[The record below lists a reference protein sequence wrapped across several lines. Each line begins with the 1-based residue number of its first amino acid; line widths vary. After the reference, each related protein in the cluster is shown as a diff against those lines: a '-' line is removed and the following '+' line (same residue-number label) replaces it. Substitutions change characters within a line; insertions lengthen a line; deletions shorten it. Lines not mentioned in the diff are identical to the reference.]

1 MRRIYQCFLYY
12 CYIGCTDFLPVY
24 RRNFHST
31 GNGYLYNRQNRIFPV
46 LLQLHICRIE
56 YFFLLLV
63 YCIFRW
69 ENFRDHFLRAYLCP
83 DRNQYPGA
91 ASYSRSKRNLAFC
104 TNRRMYDRL
113 FIRIL
118 YLEETA
124 LLSLLQIDIRK
135 IPPHLLHFQVDVAV
149 FFLLR

>member
-1 MRRIYQCFLYY
+1 
-12 CYIGCTDFLPVY
+12 
-24 RRNFHST
+24 
-31 GNGYLYNRQNRIFPV
+31 
-46 LLQLHICRIE
+46 
-56 YFFLLLV
+56 
-63 YCIFRW
+63 
-69 ENFRDHFLRAYLCP
+69 
-83 DRNQYPGA
+83 
-91 ASYSRSKRNLAFC
+91 
-104 TNRRMYDRL
+104 MYDRL